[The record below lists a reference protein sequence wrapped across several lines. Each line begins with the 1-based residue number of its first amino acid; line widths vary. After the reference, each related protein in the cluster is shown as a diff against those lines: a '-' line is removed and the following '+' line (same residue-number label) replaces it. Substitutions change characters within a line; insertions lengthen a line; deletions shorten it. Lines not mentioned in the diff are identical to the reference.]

1 MTGLNHVIRRGAVY
15 VWRRRITS
23 RASGKTQRCLQVS
36 LRTTRF
42 STAKTLANVA
52 NLAFA
57 TSMLEMEHGRI
68 TPAEAQS
75 FLARLVADELA
86 RIEEERYF
94 EPPASSPAEWRTRY
108 LIERSRAV
116 AARLVASRGMG
127 AAPFPEDCAELASEG
142 FSKSDLAMVEREIV
156 HVQDRCAK
164 QAFIGET
171 CEQAST
177 VL

>member
-15 VWRRRITS
+15 VWRRRIAS
-23 RASGKTQRCLQVS
+23 RAGGDTERYLQVS

-57 TSMLEMEHGRI
+57 ASMLEMEHGRI
-68 TPAEAQS
+68 TPAEAHS
-75 FLARLVADELA
+75 FLARLVADELS

-94 EPPASSPAEWRTRY
+94 EPPASSPAKWRTRY

-116 AARLVASRGMG
+116 AVRLVASRGMG
-127 AAPFPEDCAELASEG
+127 VALFPEDRAELAAEG
-142 FSKSDLAMVEREIV
+142 FSDADLALVEREIA
-156 HVQDRCAK
+156 HVQDP
-164 QAFIGET
+164 
-171 CEQAST
+171 
-177 VL
+177 LL